1 MKEKRKKKLRR
12 FKMKVVIGKVMINV
26 LLAMLEVTNL
36 KSTTDN
42 QGQQLQITDKIPREQ
57 LRHV

>member
-1 MKEKRKKKLRR
+1 MKA
-12 FKMKVVIGKVMINV
+12 MIGKVMMNV

-36 KSTTDN
+36 KGATDN

-57 LRHV
+57 LRHVWTSRLQKPNIS

>member
-1 MKEKRKKKLRR
+1 
-12 FKMKVVIGKVMINV
+12 MKVVIGKVMINV

>member
-1 MKEKRKKKLRR
+1 MNA
-12 FKMKVVIGKVMINV
+12 VIGKLMINV

-36 KSTTDN
+36 KGTSDN

-57 LRHV
+57 LRHM

>member
-1 MKEKRKKKLRR
+1 
-12 FKMKVVIGKVMINV
+12 MKVVIGKVMMNV

-36 KSTTDN
+36 KSITDN

>member
-1 MKEKRKKKLRR
+1 MKAVTGKL
-12 FKMKVVIGKVMINV
+12 MMNL

-36 KSTTDN
+36 KGTTDN

-57 LRHV
+57 LKHV

>member
-1 MKEKRKKKLRR
+1 
-12 FKMKVVIGKVMINV
+12 MKVVIGKVMMNV

-36 KSTTDN
+36 KGTTDN
-42 QGQQLQITDKIPREQ
+42 QGKQLQITDKIPREQ